1 MNGTPARHRVR
12 SWAGRLVTL
21 SAAVMVFLL
30 VHVQAAAADPAS
42 LAPFGQTPPALAW
55 IHLEDSRGISIWDY
69 ELSLDRGGV
78 TSPDTFFW
86 SAITD
91 ACWGAYRAWCAL
103 ALWFLNW
110 VMSFDWIHT
119 IAAPLI
125 SIGDAMQVV
134 VTQLGVVPT
143 LATIAAIV
151 AVGWMARGRWATGV
165 WELALTLV
173 IAALATGVLAQPVRL
188 LAGDAGLIVK
198 TQQAGLE
205 LSAAIDGQSGVSG
218 QTPDQLRRA
227 QTGVLVDTFIRAP
240 TEMINFGSVL
250 DGGRCDTVYTTAV
263 KAGPYGS
270 SADLRNK
277 VGACSPAAK
286 AYADH
291 PTASM
296 AIGSV
301 IFMPA
306 AFIIL
311 AMTILLAGSVIAAGC
326 SAMVAALR
334 LIVTLVTGLLPGG
347 ARGGLFRAVADT
359 AISLLIIMFTTVF
372 LGVFLLVIQAMFA
385 AGPGQS
391 IPRTF
396 VIVDVILV
404 VGIVI
409 YARQRRQLK
418 AGADRLAQ
426 WMAQRPGQGAAAS
439 RLPERHAG
447 RLGAAAGGVVRTATS
462 LAQMRATRAVLTSTG
477 AATPRTPRPPSH
489 SAAGAGHTG
498 PRVDVTVDRPRGSA
512 EPPTTGGGSSSP
524 GPRRGLPGRPSGG
537 LRQLGSRKRQV
548 AGTLVRAGTSIALGY
563 ATGGASSV
571 VTGTMTT
578 ARAGK
583 AAGTV
588 RRVATA
594 ARMAR
599 AAGATPTS
607 RRPPIPLPAT
617 TGTDPTTASTAA
629 ARGRGLVIPGTVI
642 ASSTRPAPRARRPRD
657 PVIGQPTVG
666 ATGRSASTGSSVAT
680 PRPVPPRPVR
690 SRPVRRQLPPPPA
703 ANRPRP
709 TPAGDAVTATA
720 TPPPPPPSTSADTRP
735 DPADHARRATG
746 RDRT

>member
-1 MNGTPARHRVR
+1 VTGTPARHRVR
-12 SWAGRLVTL
+12 SWAGRVATL
-21 SAAVMVFLL
+21 STAVMVFLL

-78 TSPDTFFW
+78 TSPDKFFW

-110 VMSFDWIHT
+110 VMSFGWIHT

-125 SIGDAMQVV
+125 SIGDAMQGV
-134 VTQLGVVPT
+134 VTQLGVAPT
-143 LATIAAIV
+143 LATIATIAAIV

-188 LAGDAGLIVK
+188 LAGDDGLIVK

-205 LSAAIDGQSGVSG
+205 LSAAIDGQSGTSG

-240 TEMINFGSVL
+240 TELINFGIVL
-250 DGGRCDTVYTTAV
+250 DGGRCETVYTTAV

-277 VGACSPAAK
+277 VGGCAPAAK
-286 AYADH
+286 AYADQ

-326 SAMVAALR
+326 YAMVAALR
-334 LIVTLVTGLLPGG
+334 LIVSLVTGLLPGG

-359 AISLLIIMFTTVF
+359 VISLLIIMFTTVF

-385 AGPGQS
+385 AGSGQS

-396 VIVDVILV
+396 AIVDVVLV

-418 AGADRLAQ
+418 AGAERLAQ
-426 WMAQRPGQGAAAS
+426 WMAQRPGQGAAAT
-439 RLPERHAG
+439 RLPERHAS
-447 RLGAAAGGVVRTATS
+447 RLSAAAGGVVRTATS
-462 LAQMRATRAVLTSTG
+462 LAQMRATRAVLTRTGGATPINPRPQSHNASTG
-477 AATPRTPRPPSH
+477 ASH
-489 SAAGAGHTG
+489 GGS
-498 PRVDVTVDRPRGSA
+498 RVDVTTGRHRGPA
-512 EPPTTGGGSSSP
+512 EPSPGSGSSST
-524 GPRRGLPGRPSGG
+524 GPR
-537 LRQLGSRKRQV
+537 
-548 AGTLVRAGTSIALGY
+548 
-563 ATGGASSV
+563 
-571 VTGTMTT
+571 
-578 ARAGK
+578 
-583 AAGTV
+583 
-588 RRVATA
+588 
-594 ARMAR
+594 
-599 AAGATPTS
+599 
-607 RRPPIPLPAT
+607 
-617 TGTDPTTASTAA
+617 
-629 ARGRGLVIPGTVI
+629 
-642 ASSTRPAPRARRPRD
+642 
-657 PVIGQPTVG
+657 
-666 ATGRSASTGSSVAT
+666 
-680 PRPVPPRPVR
+680 
-690 SRPVRRQLPPPPA
+690 
-703 ANRPRP
+703 
-709 TPAGDAVTATA
+709 
-720 TPPPPPPSTSADTRP
+720 
-735 DPADHARRATG
+735 
-746 RDRT
+746 

>member
-1 MNGTPARHRVR
+1 MTGTPARHRVR
-12 SWAGRLVTL
+12 SWAGRLAAL
-21 SAAVMVFLL
+21 STTVVLFLL

-78 TSPDTFFW
+78 TSPDKFFW

-125 SIGDAMQVV
+125 SIGDAMQAV
-134 VTQLGVVPT
+134 VTQIGVVPT
-143 LATIAAIV
+143 LVTIAAIV

-188 LAGDAGLIVK
+188 LAGDDGLIVK

-205 LSAAIDGQSGVSG
+205 LSAAIDGQPGTSG
-218 QTPDQLRRA
+218 QTPDQLRQA
-227 QTGVLVDTFIRAP
+227 QTGALVDTFIRAP
-240 TEMINFGSVL
+240 TELINFGTVL
-250 DGGRCDTVYTTAV
+250 DGGRCETVYTTVV

-277 VGACSPAAK
+277 VGACAPAAK
-286 AYADH
+286 AYADQ

-326 SAMVAALR
+326 YAMVAALR

-385 AGPGQS
+385 AGSGQS

-396 VIVDVILV
+396 AIVDVVLV

-418 AGADRLAQ
+418 AGAERLAQ
-426 WMAQRPGQGAAAS
+426 WMAQRPGQGAAAT

-447 RLGAAAGGVVRTATS
+447 RLSAAAGGVVRTATS
-462 LAQMRATRAVLTSTG
+462 LAQMRATRAVLTRPGGATPITPHPSSHGAASTG
-477 AATPRTPRPPSH
+477 A
-489 SAAGAGHTG
+489 GHGG
-498 PRVDVTVDRPRGSA
+498 PRVDVTTARRGPA
-512 EPPTTGGGSSSP
+512 EPATGGGSSST
-524 GPRRGLPGRPSGG
+524 GLRRGLPGRSGG
-537 LRQLGSRKRQV
+537 VRQLGSRRRQV
-548 AGTLVRAGTSIALGY
+548 AGTLVRAGTSVALAY
-563 ATGGASSV
+563 ATGGASTV

-588 RRVATA
+588 RRVAAA

-599 AAGATPTS
+599 AVGPTPTS
-607 RRPPIPLPAT
+607 RRGPIPLPAAT
-617 TGTDPTTASTAA
+617 RTDPTTSTAG

-642 ASSTRPAPRARRPRD
+642 ASSTRPAPSARRP
-657 PVIGQPTVG
+657 PNPSVG
-666 ATGRSASTGSSVAT
+666 LPAVARTGRSTDTGSSPAT
-680 PRPVPPRPVR
+680 PRPIPPRPVR
-690 SRPVRRQLPPPPA
+690 SRPARRQLPPPPDA
-703 ANRPRP
+703 DRLTNTGDDVSATAPPQPPSPSAGARSRASRHRPRP
-709 TPAGDAVTATA
+709 DL
-720 TPPPPPPSTSADTRP
+720 TR
-735 DPADHARRATG
+735 R
-746 RDRT
+746 